1 MSQRVCL
8 AIATFNRSLEVFNLL
23 RWLRTLN
30 DQPDEIIVVDQTA
43 QHPSDVE
50 AFLRAGNACGEF
62 RWIRLDRP
70 NLPTARNVAALNCSS
85 DIMIFVDDDTIFPDG
100 FISEYRRAFAN
111 SQVDAIAGGVIGPSG
126 FRPATFSVKD
136 YPSTLDS
143 FMPKLVAWT
152 GGFVDTVCGCNMA
165 VRKTVMERVGGFD
178 RNYVGTAMY
187 EDKDFMRR
195 VLEAGFRCEYR
206 PEIALVHYL
215 AEKGGCRNNFAP
227 WFSEF
232 EKASPHWRY
241 ALKFFSIGHFLRSV
255 RVVFRSI
262 CFRKENVLQHPLLI
276 PASVFSAVLALGQTY
291 RTLDV
296 R

>member
-1 MSQRVCL
+1 MSPRVCL
-8 AIATFNRSLEVFNLL
+8 AIATFNRSPELFNLL
-23 RWLRTLN
+23 QWLGTLK
-30 DQPDEIIVVDQTA
+30 DQPDEVVVVDQTPL
-43 QHPSDVE
+43 HPSHVE
-50 AFLRAGNACGEF
+50 RFLREGGARGEF

-85 DIMIFVDDDTIFPDG
+85 DVMIFIDDDTIIPEG
-100 FISEYRRAFAN
+100 FITQYRRAFAE
-111 SQVDAIAGGVIGPSG
+111 SDVAAIAGGVISPLG
-126 FRPATFSVKD
+126 FRPAIFSVND
-136 YPSTLDS
+136 YRSTLES
-143 FMPKLVAWT
+143 FLPKFEAWT
-152 GGFVDTVCGCNMA
+152 SSFVDSVCGCNMA
-165 VRKTVMERVGGFD
+165 VRKAVMDSVGGFD

-195 VLEAGFRCEYR
+195 VMESGFRCEYR

-241 ALKFFSIGHFLRSV
+241 ALKFFSIGHFLRSAK
-255 RVVFRSI
+255 VVFRSI
-262 CFRKENVLQHPLLI
+262 CFRKENVLNDPLLI
-276 PASVFSAVLALGQTY
+276 PVSVLSAALALGQTY